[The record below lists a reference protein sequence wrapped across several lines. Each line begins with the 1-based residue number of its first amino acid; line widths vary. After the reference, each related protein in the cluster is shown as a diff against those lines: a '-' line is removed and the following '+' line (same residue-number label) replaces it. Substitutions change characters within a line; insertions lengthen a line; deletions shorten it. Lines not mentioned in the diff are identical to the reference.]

1 MTFYLG
7 LGEKVAAGGYEEII
21 EYERQD
27 KGMDVGECGRYKE
40 VIFFKI
46 YHT

>member
-7 LGEKVAAGGYEEII
+7 LGEKVAGIYEEIT

-27 KGMDVGECGRYKE
+27 EGMDVGECGRYKE